1 MFHCGVYENECG
13 RFITRNKEKLMTNVV
28 LISDPNADVDD
39 LMSFVTAAALADRGL
54 LNLKAVVAT
63 TGEFAVRVRRAKFT
77 KGALIALG
85 HPKVAVAVGEEYE
98 LHDEKHD
105 NFYCVVKNTQEL
117 EEQSVEIDCVAQNLL
132 QKIAD
137 EAQDN
142 SITLVINAQMSDV
155 ATFLD
160 TVNASK
166 IAKIVIMGGIAE
178 GLSAK
183 GNILPN
189 ATSYNNVVCIS
200 AANMVYEFAQEHDIP
215 LVMVPKET
223 VYQAQVGHDFYDKMT
238 EYKNPVAGCIYDASK
253 MFLENLWN
261 SVKAGDFSHF
271 DVRRFAKVFM
281 GADYKLSQ
289 RELNGHDDF
298 ATVWAKVKYFNLYDA
313 MAVIVA
319 VDDLFA
325 KYGHLEKVLE
335 NRKVWI
341 AKIDEVESFR
351 QLLYD
356 LMAEKLQ

>member
-1 MFHCGVYENECG
+1 
-13 RFITRNKEKLMTNVV
+13 MTNVV

-39 LMSFVTAAALADRGL
+39 LVSFVTAAALADRGVL
-54 LNLKAVVAT
+54 DFKAVVAT
-63 TGEFAVRVRRAKFT
+63 TGEFAVRERRAKFT
-77 KGALIALG
+77 KGALLALG
-85 HPKVAVAVGEEYE
+85 HHEVAVAVGEEYE

-117 EEQSVEIDCVAQNLL
+117 EEQGVEIDCSAQNLL

-137 EAQDN
+137 EAENN

-155 ATFLD
+155 ATFLNSA
-160 TVNASK
+160 NASK
-166 IAKIVIMGGIAE
+166 IAKIVIMGGVAE
-178 GLSAK
+178 ELSAK
-183 GNILPN
+183 GNVLPN
-189 ATSYNNVVCIS
+189 ATSYNNVVCMS
-200 AANMVYEFAQEHDIP
+200 AANKVYEFAQEYDIP

-223 VYQAQVGHDFYDKMT
+223 VYQAQVGHDFYEKMT
-238 EYKNPVAGCIYDASK
+238 SYKNPVAGCIYDASK

-271 DVRRFAKVFM
+271 DIRRFAKVFM
-281 GADYKLSQ
+281 GDDYRMSSRKLS
-289 RELNGHDDF
+289 GHDNF
-298 ATVWAKVKYFNLYDA
+298 ATVWSKVKYFNLYDA

-325 KYGHLEKVLE
+325 NYGHWEQVLD

-341 AKIDEVESFR
+341 AKIDDVEKFR
-351 QLLYD
+351 VLLYD